1 MKTLLVRFNF
11 LVFSC
16 VVAALLSGCHKYKT
30 CPAHY
35 LAEPPAPALHATDV
49 LFATDREPKS
59 VEQLTFSAER
69 NLSPQRL
76 TYGVKCE
83 DPEAGKAACTETS
96 TAFPGSTEFFRRV
109 TDSDKDVVLFIHGYR
124 YSFDES
130 LQIAARLVQ
139 RGKVDALPVAY
150 SWPSQNRLF
159 AYGKDYDINEWTF
172 EHLTG
177 FLKDLVNALPPGRV
191 LHIVAHSMGNRAALQ
206 CLARL
211 DLPAERL
218 GQLVMIAPDVDAQ
231 TFRELFLR
239 SGKFKNRTMYLSNHD
254 LALGFSRILHSRTP
268 RAGDAKREYVV
279 ADGLDTVDASPLNAG
294 LIGHSYYESSQ
305 LMFDDV
311 GEVLKGNKASA
322 RNLDRCDLQ
331 TLKKKKDKTTE
342 DTAEI
347 IYRLPY
353 DQPNKHQI
361 KTDGSQAA
369 Q

>member
-1 MKTLLVRFNF
+1 MKPLFFRSRLFILAFT
-11 LVFSC
+11 
-16 VVAALLSGCHKYKT
+16 VAALLSGCRKYKT

-35 LAEPPAPALHATDV
+35 LAEPPAPPLHVTGV

-59 VEQLTFSAER
+59 LEHLTFSAER
-69 NLSPQRL
+69 NLAPQRL

-83 DPEAGKAACTETS
+83 DPEGIASCTEGS
-96 TAFPGSTEFFRRV
+96 VAFPNGNEFFRRV
-109 TDSDKDVVLFIHGYR
+109 TDSGKDVVLFIHGYR

-139 RGKVDALPVAY
+139 RSRVDALPVAY

-159 AYGKDYDINEWTF
+159 SYGKDYDVNEWTF

-177 FLKDLVNALPPGRV
+177 FLKDLVDALPPNHV

-206 CLARL
+206 SLARL
-211 DLPAERL
+211 NLPADRL

-239 SGKFKNRTMYLSNHD
+239 SGPFKNRTMYLSNHD
-254 LALGFSRILHSRTP
+254 LALGFARFLHSRTP

-279 ADGLDTVDASPLNAG
+279 ADGLDTVDASPLSAG

-305 LMFDDV
+305 LMFDDI
-311 GEVLKGNKASA
+311 GEVLKGSTAAA
-322 RNLDRCDLQ
+322 RNLDRCNLQ
-331 TLKKKKDKTTE
+331 ELKKKKDKAAT
-342 DTAEI
+342 DTVEI

-353 DQPNKHQI
+353 DQPNKHEI
-361 KTDGSQAA
+361 KNGS
-369 Q
+369 